1 MTMFERDE
9 IGVPSTLGAI
19 LFNGMQLMGVEL
31 VNIVFTWIIS
41 ILSIVYLVYKIKNER
56 QNYDRRK
63 NNRKD
68 SNNAS

>member
-68 SNNAS
+68 STNAS

>member
-1 MTMFERDE
+1 MLEKDE

-31 VNIVFTWIIS
+31 INVVFTWIIS
-41 ILSIVYLVYKIKNER
+41 ILSIIYLVYKIKNEKKS
-56 QNYDRRK
+56 YDRRQ

-68 SNNAS
+68 SNSAS